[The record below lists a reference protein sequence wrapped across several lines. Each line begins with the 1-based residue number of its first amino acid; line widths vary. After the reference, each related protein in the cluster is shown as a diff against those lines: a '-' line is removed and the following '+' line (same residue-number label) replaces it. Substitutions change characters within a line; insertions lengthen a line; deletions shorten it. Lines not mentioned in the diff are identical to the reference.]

1 MCRGT
6 MPIYEYRCG
15 DCRKRSS
22 LFFRSFSLIGPAI
35 CTHCGGGKMHRL
47 VSRVALMKSEDA
59 RLESLESGL
68 GSMDESDPASVARW
82 ARSMGDEMGEEMGP
96 EIDEIVDQMASGE
109 APIEGGPADSGGP
122 MEEL

>member
-1 MCRGT
+1 
-6 MPIYEYRCG
+6 
-15 DCRKRSS
+15 
-22 LFFRSFSLIGPAI
+22 
-35 CTHCGGGKMHRL
+35 MHRL
-47 VSRVALMKSEDA
+47 VSRVALMKSADA

-82 ARSMGDEMGEEMGP
+82 ARSRGDEMGP